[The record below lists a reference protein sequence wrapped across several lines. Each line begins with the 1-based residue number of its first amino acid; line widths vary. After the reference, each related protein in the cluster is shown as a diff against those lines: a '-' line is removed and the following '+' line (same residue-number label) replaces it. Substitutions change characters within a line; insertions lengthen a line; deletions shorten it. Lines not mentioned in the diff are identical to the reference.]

1 MDNKLNEGEL
11 LVNRVKLLMGYDMS
25 KTLNENTQYIFEQPD
40 SRFENPQTKEILAR
54 GEQQILQRS
63 AEEKS
68 KKYPNWCKYPDK
80 ALGIPKNPE
89 GVEGEDAILVDKE
102 TGKRFCYY
110 PSPSNQKMGDIN
122 SVPIPEDSKIY
133 FWDIEGISDTVNK
146 FVKKHPKEDKKLL
159 ISNLSKVFPIGSVR
173 QFSIGDEVY
182 IGYVI
187 KTEGT
192 NLWRFGY
199 YRNLKTKEPY
209 TPPEWVDKRSDYQR
223 FVDDYGFAI
232 QIAAALGTAIA
243 GMLTGGAAWVLYAE
257 IALEAG
263 LGAAVG
269 FRELEK
275 GENVSAALSFITGAL
290 PMLKLSKMFRGIPEG
305 VFTELSEKLSKAGLT
320 KSSNVEDYVKF
331 YNGLSESE
339 QLVMSK
345 LLTQDEVTKNL
356 LLKEL
361 KTAVSDDLP
370 KIIIKEL
377 KNMVKS
383 KPELLKSI
391 SFFNKL
397 WARELST
404 NAFFILLG
412 ILVNAAWGDVLNSE
426 DLEKLKGVYINIPEE
441 LQKEMAFNL
450 LSNDAEVLKKLP
462 QTESVKKI
470 ETFTKLNKK
479 GKSWGKYYNTVMK
492 DSIQEAGGVYTE
504 LPEDENK
511 AVDNK
516 KGSLEDE
523 KKLRKEGFIPE
534 SELKNENTV
543 YDYTQVNGVNWFKIK
558 R

>member
-1 MDNKLNEGEL
+1 MDNKLNEGKL

-40 SRFENPQTKEILAR
+40 SRFMSPEEREILAR
-54 GEQQILQRS
+54 GEEQLKQRQ
-63 AEEKS
+63 AQEES
-68 KKYPNWCKYPDK
+68 EKYPNWCKYPDK
-80 ALGIPKNPE
+80 ALGIPKNPA
-89 GVEGEDAILVDKE
+89 GVEGEEALLIDKK

-110 PSPSNQKMGDIN
+110 PSPSNQKMGDI
-122 SVPIPEDSKIY
+122 SSIPIPEDSPIA
-133 FWDIEGISDTVNK
+133 FWDVEGISDTVNK
-146 FVKKHPKEDKKLL
+146 FAKDYPKDDKKLL
-159 ISNLSKVFPIGSVR
+159 ISNLSKVLPIGTVR
-173 QFSIGDEVY
+173 QFNVGEEQY
-182 IGYVI
+182 LGYLSR
-187 KTEGT
+187 TEGDV
-192 NLWRFGY
+192 LWRFGY
-199 YRNLKTKEPY
+199 YRNFKTKKPY
-209 TPPEWVDKRSDYQR
+209 TPPEWVDNRSDYQR
-223 FVDDYGFAI
+223 FVDEYGFAI
-232 QIAAALGTAIA
+232 QITAAVATAIA
-243 GMLTGGAAWVLYAE
+243 GLLTGGAAWVLYAE
-257 IALEAG
+257 IIIEAG

-290 PMLKLSKMFRGIPEG
+290 PMLKLSKMFRGIPNE
-305 VFTELSEKLSKAGLT
+305 VFAELSEKLSKAGLT

-345 LLTQDEVTKNL
+345 LLTQDEVTRNL

-391 SFFNKL
+391 SFFNKI
-397 WARELST
+397 WARELSA

-426 DLEKLKGVYINIPEE
+426 DLEKLKGVYINIPKE

-462 QTESVKKI
+462 QTKSFNSIK
-470 ETFTKLNKK
+470 TFTKLEEK

-492 DSIQEAGGVYTE
+492 DSIEQAKGVWTE
-504 LPEDENK
+504 LPDDK
-511 AVDNK
+511 HIAVDNK
-516 KGSLEDE
+516 KGSIEDE
-523 KKLRKEGFIPE
+523 QKLRKEGFIPE
-534 SELKNENTV
+534 SELKDGQSFYDFTKLNDV
-543 YDYTQVNGVNWFKIK
+543 YWYKIK
-558 R
+558 Q

>member
-1 MDNKLNEGEL
+1 MNNQLNEGEL

-25 KTLNENTQYIFEQPD
+25 KTLNENSQHIFEQPD
-40 SRFENPQTKEILAR
+40 SRFDTPAHREIMAK
-54 GEQQILQRS
+54 GEEQILQRR
-63 AEEKS
+63 AEEES

-80 ALGIPKNPE
+80 ALPYPKNPE
-89 GVEGEDAILVDKE
+89 GAEGEDAILVDKE
-102 TGKRFCYY
+102 SGKRFCYY
-110 PSPSNQKMGDIN
+110 PSPSNQKMGDI
-122 SVPIPEDSKIY
+122 SGIPIPEDSAIA
-133 FWDIEGISDTVNK
+133 FWDIKGISDTVNK
-146 FVKKHPKEDKKLL
+146 FSKDYPKDDKKLL
-159 ISNLSKVFPIGSVR
+159 ISNLSKVLPIGTVR
-173 QFSIGDEVY
+173 QFVVGKENY
-182 IGYVI
+182 LGYLSR
-187 KTEGT
+187 TEGDV
-192 NLWRFGY
+192 LWRFGY
-199 YRNLKTKEPY
+199 YRNSKTKAPY
-209 TPPEWVDKRSDYQR
+209 TPPEWVDERSDYQR

-232 QIAAALGTAIA
+232 QITAVVATAIA
-243 GMLTGGAAWVLYAE
+243 GLLTGGAAWVLYAE
-257 IALEAG
+257 IVIEVG
-263 LGAAVG
+263 LGVAVG

-290 PMLKLSKMFRGIPEG
+290 PMLKLSKMFRGIPNE
-305 VFTELSEKLSKAGLT
+305 VFSELSEKLSKAGLT

-345 LLTQDEVTKNL
+345 LLTQDEVTRNL

-377 KNMVKS
+377 RNMVKT

-426 DLEKLKGVYINIPEE
+426 DLEKLKGVYINIPKE

-462 QTESVKKI
+462 QTKTFNSIK
-470 ETFTKLNKK
+470 TFTKLEEK

-492 DSIQEAGGVYTE
+492 DSIQKANGVYTE
-504 LPEDENK
+504 LPDDK
-511 AVDNK
+511 HIAVDNK
-516 KGSLEDE
+516 KGSLESE
-523 KKLRKEGFIPE
+523 KKLREEGFIPE
-534 SELKNENTV
+534 SELKDGQSYYDFTKLNDV
-543 YDYTQVNGVNWFKIK
+543 YWYKIK
-558 R
+558 Q

>member
-1 MDNKLNEGEL
+1 MDNKLNEGKL

-40 SRFENPQTKEILAR
+40 SRFMSPEEREILAR
-54 GEQQILQRS
+54 GEEQLKQRQ
-63 AEEKS
+63 AQEES
-68 KKYPNWCKYPDK
+68 EKYPNWCKYPDK
-80 ALGIPKNPE
+80 ALGIPKNPA
-89 GVEGEDAILVDKE
+89 GVEGEEALLIDKK

-110 PSPSNQKMGDIN
+110 PSPSNQKMGETSSI
-122 SVPIPEDSKIY
+122 PIPEDSSIY
-133 FWDIEGISDTVNK
+133 FWDIKGISDTVNK
-146 FVKKHPKEDKKLL
+146 FSKNYPKDDKQLL
-159 ISNLSKVFPIGSVR
+159 IRNISKVLPLGTVR
-173 QFSIGDEVY
+173 QFNVGEEDY
-182 IGYVI
+182 IGYLTR
-187 KTEGT
+187 TEGT
-192 NLWRFGY
+192 DFWKFGY
-199 YRNLKTKEPY
+199 YRNSITKTPY
-209 TPPEWVDKRSDYQR
+209 TPPEWVDNRSDYQT

-232 QIAAALGTAIA
+232 QITAAVATAIA
-243 GMLTGGAAWVLYAE
+243 GLLTGGAAWVLYAE
-257 IALEAG
+257 ILIEGG
-263 LGAAVG
+263 LGLAVG
-269 FRELEK
+269 LRELEK

-290 PMLKLSKMFRGIPEG
+290 PMLKLSKMFRGIPNE
-305 VFTELSEKLSKAGLT
+305 VFAELSEKLSKAGLT

-345 LLTQDEVTKNL
+345 LLTQDEVTRNL

-377 KNMVKS
+377 RNMVKA
-383 KPELLKSI
+383 KPELLKNI

-404 NAFFILLG
+404 NAFIILLG

-479 GKSWGKYYNTVMK
+479 GKAWGKYYNTVMK

-511 AVDNK
+511 SVDNK
-516 KGSLEDE
+516 KGSVEDE
-523 KKLRKEGFIPE
+523 KKLREEGFIPE
-534 SELKNENTV
+534 SELKNEQTV
-543 YDYTQVNGVNWFKIK
+543 YDYTKLNGVNWFKVK

>member
-1 MDNKLNEGEL
+1 MDNKLNEGEV

-25 KTLNENTQYIFEQPD
+25 KTLNENTQHIFEQPD
-40 SRFENPQTKEILAR
+40 SRFETPAHREIMAR
-54 GEQQILQRS
+54 GEQQILARR
-63 AEEKS
+63 AEEES
-68 KKYPNWCKYPDK
+68 KKYPNWCRYPDK

-89 GVEGEDAILVDKE
+89 GAEGEDAILVDPKS
-102 TGKRFCYY
+102 GKRFCYY
-110 PSPSNQKMGDIN
+110 PSPSNQKMGEI
-122 SVPIPEDSKIY
+122 SSIPIPEDSPIA
-133 FWDIEGISDTVNK
+133 FWDVEGISDTVNK
-146 FVKKHPKEDKKLL
+146 FSKDYPKDDKKLL
-159 ISNLSKVFPIGSVR
+159 ISNLSKVLPIGTVR
-173 QFSIGDEVY
+173 QFVVGEENY
-182 IGYVI
+182 LGYLSR
-187 KTEGT
+187 TEGDV
-192 NLWRFGY
+192 LWRFGY
-199 YRNLKTKEPY
+199 YRNSKTKAPY
-209 TPPEWVDKRSDYQR
+209 TPPEWVDERSDYQR
-223 FVDDYGFAI
+223 FVDEYGFAI
-232 QIAAALGTAIA
+232 QITAAVATAIA
-243 GMLTGGAAWVLYAE
+243 GLLTGGAAWVLYAE
-257 IALEAG
+257 IVIEGG
-263 LGAAVG
+263 LGLAVG
-269 FRELEK
+269 LRELEK

-290 PMLKLSKMFRGIPEG
+290 PMLKLSKMFRGIPNE
-305 VFTELSEKLSKAGLT
+305 VFAELSEKLSKAGLT

-345 LLTQDEVTKNL
+345 LLTQDEVTRNL

-377 KNMVKS
+377 KNMVKTN
-383 KPELLKSI
+383 PELLKSI

-462 QTESVKKI
+462 QTE
-470 ETFTKLNKK
+470 TFNSIKTFAKLEEK

-492 DSIQEAGGVYTE
+492 DSIQKANGVYSE
-504 LPEDENK
+504 LPDDK
-511 AVDNK
+511 HIAVDNK

-523 KKLRKEGFIPE
+523 KKLREEI
-534 SELKNENTV
+534 
-543 YDYTQVNGVNWFKIK
+543 I
-558 R
+558 

>member
-1 MDNKLNEGEL
+1 MDNKLNEGEV

-25 KTLNENTQYIFEQPD
+25 KTLNENTQHIFEQPD
-40 SRFENPQTKEILAR
+40 SRFLNQDTKDILKK
-54 GEQQILQRS
+54 GEEQLKQKQ
-63 AEEKS
+63 AQEELE
-68 KKYPNWCKYPDK
+68 KYPNWCKYPDK
-80 ALGIPKNPE
+80 ALGIPKNPA
-89 GVEGEDAILVDKE
+89 GAEGEDAILIDKK

-110 PSPSNQKMGDIN
+110 PSPSNKKMGEI
-122 SVPIPEDSKIY
+122 SSIPIPEDSPIA
-133 FWDIEGISDTVNK
+133 FWDVEGISDTVNK
-146 FVKKHPKEDKKLL
+146 FSKDYPKDDKKLL
-159 ISNLSKVFPIGSVR
+159 ISNLSKVLPIGTVR
-173 QFSIGDEVY
+173 QFVVGEENY
-182 IGYVI
+182 LGYLSR
-187 KTEGT
+187 TEGDV
-192 NLWRFGY
+192 LWRFGY
-199 YRNLKTKEPY
+199 YRNSKTKAPY
-209 TPPEWVDKRSDYQR
+209 TPPEWVDERSDYQR
-223 FVDDYGFAI
+223 FVDEYGFAI
-232 QIAAALGTAIA
+232 QITAAVATAIA
-243 GMLTGGAAWVLYAE
+243 GLLTGGAAWVLYAE
-257 IALEAG
+257 IVIEGG
-263 LGAAVG
+263 LGLAVG
-269 FRELEK
+269 LRELEK

-290 PMLKLSKMFRGIPEG
+290 PMLKLSKMFRGIPNE
-305 VFTELSEKLSKAGLT
+305 VFAELSEKLSKAGLT

-345 LLTQDEVTKNL
+345 LLTQDEVTRNL

-377 KNMVKS
+377 KNMVKTN
-383 KPELLKSI
+383 PELLKSI

-462 QTESVKKI
+462 QTK
-470 ETFTKLNKK
+470 TFNSIKTFAKLEEK
-479 GKSWGKYYNTVMK
+479 GKSWGKYVNTVMK
-492 DSIQEAGGVYTE
+492 DSIQKANGVYTE
-504 LPEDENK
+504 LPDDK
-511 AVDNK
+511 HIAVDTK

-523 KKLRKEGFIPE
+523 KKLREEGFIPE
-534 SELKNENTV
+534 SELKDGQNFYDLTILNDV
-543 YDYTQVNGVNWFKIK
+543 YWYKIK

>member
-1 MDNKLNEGEL
+1 MGNKLNEAEL

-25 KTLNENTQYIFEQPD
+25 KTLNENTQNIFEQPE
-40 SRFENPQTKEILAR
+40 SRGLPP
-54 GEQQILQRS
+54 EQIQYQYRQKQ
-63 AEEKS
+63 EEKRKEEL

-89 GVEGEDAILVDKE
+89 GAEGEDAILIDKK

-110 PSPSNQKMGDIN
+110 PSPSNQKMGDI
-122 SVPIPEDSKIY
+122 SSIPIPEDSEIIWQDVPY
-133 FWDIEGISDTVNK
+133 ISDFADYLSNK
-146 FVKKHPKEDKKLL
+146 YPKEDKEL
-159 ISNLSKVFPIGSVR
+159 IITNLSKILPIGTVKGFWVGETYYTLYITRESGS
-173 QFSIGDEVY
+173 QFWKFS
-182 IGYVI
+182 
-187 KTEGT
+187 
-192 NLWRFGY
+192 Y
-199 YRNLKTKEPY
+199 YRDSKTKKEY
-209 TPPEWVDKRSDYQR
+209 ETPKWVDKRSDYQR

-305 VFTELSEKLSKAGLT
+305 VFTELSKKLSKAGLT
-320 KSSNVEDYVKF
+320 KSSNVDDYVKF
-331 YNGLSESE
+331 YNSLSESE
-339 QLVMSK
+339 QMVMSK
-345 LLTQDEVTKNL
+345 LLSQDEVTRNL

-361 KTAVSDDLP
+361 KTTVSEGLP

-377 KNMVKS
+377 ENMVKS

-404 NAFFILLG
+404 NAFFIFLG

-441 LQKEMAFNL
+441 LQKEIAFNL

-462 QTESVKKI
+462 QTKSFNSIK
-470 ETFTKLNKK
+470 TFTKLDKK
-479 GKSWGKYYNTVMK
+479 SKAWGEYVNTVMK
-492 DSIQEAGGVYTE
+492 DSIQKANGVYTE
-504 LPEDENK
+504 LPDDK
-511 AVDNK
+511 HIAVDNK
-516 KGSLEDE
+516 KGSIEDE
-523 KKLRKEGFIPE
+523 QKLRKEGFIPI
-534 SELKNENTV
+534 SELKNEDTV
-543 YDYTQVNGVNWFKIK
+543 YNYTQLNGVDWFKIK
-558 R
+558 K

>member
-1 MDNKLNEGEL
+1 
-11 LVNRVKLLMGYDMS
+11 
-25 KTLNENTQYIFEQPD
+25 
-40 SRFENPQTKEILAR
+40 
-54 GEQQILQRS
+54 
-63 AEEKS
+63 
-68 KKYPNWCKYPDK
+68 
-80 ALGIPKNPE
+80 
-89 GVEGEDAILVDKE
+89 
-102 TGKRFCYY
+102 
-110 PSPSNQKMGDIN
+110 
-122 SVPIPEDSKIY
+122 
-133 FWDIEGISDTVNK
+133 
-146 FVKKHPKEDKKLL
+146 
-159 ISNLSKVFPIGSVR
+159 
-173 QFSIGDEVY
+173 
-182 IGYVI
+182 
-187 KTEGT
+187 
-192 NLWRFGY
+192 
-199 YRNLKTKEPY
+199 
-209 TPPEWVDKRSDYQR
+209 
-223 FVDDYGFAI
+223 
-232 QIAAALGTAIA
+232 
-243 GMLTGGAAWVLYAE
+243 
-257 IALEAG
+257 
-263 LGAAVG
+263 
-269 FRELEK
+269 
-275 GENVSAALSFITGAL
+275 
-290 PMLKLSKMFRGIPEG
+290 
-305 VFTELSEKLSKAGLT
+305 LT

-470 ETFTKLNKK
+470 KTFTKLDKK
-479 GKSWGKYYNTVMK
+479 GKAWGKYYNTVIK

-511 AVDNK
+511 SVNNK

>member
-1 MDNKLNEGEL
+1 MDNKLNEGEV

-25 KTLNENTQYIFEQPD
+25 KTLNENTQNIFEQPE
-40 SRFENPQTKEILAR
+40 SRGLSPEQIQYQYRQKQEEQRKEEL
-54 GEQQILQRS
+54 
-63 AEEKS
+63 

-89 GVEGEDAILVDKE
+89 GAEGEDAILIDKK
-102 TGKRFCYY
+102 TGKRFCFY
-110 PSPSNQKMGDIN
+110 PSPSNKKNGEIQSI
-122 SVPIPEDSKIY
+122 PIPEDSEIIWQDVPY
-133 FWDIEGISDTVNK
+133 ISDFADYLSNK
-146 FVKKHPKEDKKLL
+146 YPKEDKEL
-159 ISNLSKVFPIGSVR
+159 IITNLSKILPIGTVKGFWVGETYYTLYITRESGS
-173 QFSIGDEVY
+173 QFWKFS
-182 IGYVI
+182 
-187 KTEGT
+187 
-192 NLWRFGY
+192 Y
-199 YRNLKTKEPY
+199 YRDSKTKKEY
-209 TPPEWVDKRSDYQR
+209 ETPKWVDKRSDYQR

-305 VFTELSEKLSKAGLT
+305 VFTELSKKLSKAGLT
-320 KSSNVEDYVKF
+320 KSSNVDDYVKF
-331 YNGLSESE
+331 YNSLSESE
-339 QLVMSK
+339 QMVMSK
-345 LLTQDEVTKNL
+345 LLSQDEVTRNL

-361 KTAVSDDLP
+361 KTTVSEGLP

-377 KNMVKS
+377 ENMVKS

-441 LQKEMAFNL
+441 LQKEIAFNL

-462 QTESVKKI
+462 QTKSFNSIK
-470 ETFTKLNKK
+470 TFTKLDKK
-479 GKSWGKYYNTVMK
+479 SKAWGEYVNTVMK
-492 DSIQEAGGVYTE
+492 DSIQKANGVYTE
-504 LPEDENK
+504 LPDDK
-511 AVDNK
+511 HIAVDNK
-516 KGSLEDE
+516 KGSIEDE
-523 KKLRKEGFIPE
+523 QKLRKEGFIPI
-534 SELKNENTV
+534 SELKNEDTV
-543 YDYTQVNGVNWFKIK
+543 YNYTQLNGVDWFKIK
-558 R
+558 K